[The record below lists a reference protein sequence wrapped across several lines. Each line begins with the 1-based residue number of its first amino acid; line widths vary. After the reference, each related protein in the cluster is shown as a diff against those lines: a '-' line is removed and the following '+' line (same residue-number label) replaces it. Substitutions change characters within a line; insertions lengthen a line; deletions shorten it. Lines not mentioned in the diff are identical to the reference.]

1 MGESGSGKTT
11 VSKIVMRAIGADA
24 GQVVYN
30 AGDPLVAAMPGIAIF
45 VTSVS
50 VNMVSD
56 GLRAAMDVR
65 I

>member
-1 MGESGSGKTT
+1 MLNTLRQSIY
-11 VSKIVMRAIGADA
+11 V
-24 GQVVYN
+24 N
-30 AGDPLVAAMPGIAIF
+30 PLVAAMPGIAIF